1 MVEAGVI
8 SLEDA
13 LRIVATRASLMTQ
26 HCAPLTTGMLA
37 CRVSSDDILATI
49 KSEVRME
56 KLSLACCNSLSDCVV
71 SGPLDQIQALK
82 THCMTHQWKCKQLDV
97 PFGFHSA
104 AMDPVVEPLN
114 KLCLSIKLFEP
125 RIPIGTNLYGR
136 QLKHEDLS
144 SHYFADQM
152 RNTVQF
158 SKMVQSLS
166 SDADSS
172 VIYIEIGPAAS
183 TLPMIKNSVREPGT
197 TYLASL
203 SPKQSPWATLSTSL
217 AQAGR
222 HQDGIN
228 WRSFFDLS
236 GAKLIDLPDY
246 PLEKSEVFVPFKTA
260 SENVTSKTSV
270 EEHRPSYPLGL
281 REVLSA
287 STQQVKVYETDVATL
302 APYIVG
308 HIVGGVPLCPASVY
322 HEIVLEG
329 GVRAAQSMHDNVLVV
344 QDAIFDKPLVYYAEN
359 DRNKV
364 RLLLSTD
371 ELTADSSF
379 VPATFRI
386 VSLKPDTDEES
397 THCRGSMVF
406 RSTLAIRD
414 TFARNAAMVKRQR
427 LHLRQMNRTANT
439 FVTRM
444 IYGIIFPRVV
454 EYSRRYQTITQLT
467 TQEDGSEGF
476 GLFKLSTDAET
487 QEYILPPTFVDSLL
501 HAAGFIANSNIKA
514 TEAYICT
521 EVESF
526 TILYSDI
533 DCHQTFAV
541 YCSLLDCMEDAI
553 IADAYA
559 MTENGTVLA
568 TVLGM
573 HFKKLH
579 LKSFQAHLTRQASQN
594 RLASKLTA
602 TNHVKTY
609 LSQKV
614 DSFQLSLSDKE
625 TSAKQGNIGL
635 DSPAGR
641 RTSFGQHRLDAK
653 GQNTMKK
660 PAILDL
666 GNTSVHFQPEA
677 MVRAGQMPIL
687 GYSPPE
693 SPVSKIKAV
702 VQAVCDV
709 SMARLEPDT
718 TLKSLG
724 VDSLLSIELHDAFMR
739 ELQVDIPMEAFDDSM
754 TLEALGKLVYGGL
767 PEQPTPQSPTEVSFD
782 DSTHLERTILNTLQ
796 SFSNSMTP
804 LFLFHDGSGS
814 TRMYS
819 NLKKLDRPVFGFANR
834 HLAEEQHWASSL
846 VEMAAHYASVII
858 AMPYKS
864 VILGGKMLPFILY
877 PQILHLKISFI
888 HAIPLQ

>member
-13 LRIVATRASLMTQ
+13 LRIIATRASLMTQ
-26 HCAPLTTGMLA
+26 NCAPLTTGMLA
-37 CRVSSDDILATI
+37 CKVSSDDILASI
-49 KSEVRME
+49 KSEVGME
-56 KLSLACCNSLSDCVV
+56 KLSLACCNSMSDCVV
-71 SGPLDQIQALK
+71 SGPLEQIQVLK
-82 THCMTHQWKCKQLDV
+82 THCVTRQWKCKQLEV

-104 AMDPVVEPLN
+104 AMDPIVEPLN
-114 KLCLSIKLFEP
+114 KLCLSVKLSEP
-125 RIPIGTNLYGR
+125 RMPIGTNLYGR
-136 QLKHEDLS
+136 QLKREDLS

-166 SDADSS
+166 SDTETS
-172 VIYIEIGPAAS
+172 VTYIEIGPAAS
-183 TLPMIKNSVREPGT
+183 TLPMIKNSVREPGIA
-197 TYLASL
+197 YLASL
-203 SPKQSPWATLSTSL
+203 SPKQSPWVTLSTSL

-228 WRSFFDLS
+228 WRRFFDLS

-246 PLEKSEVFVPFKTA
+246 PLEKSGIFAPFKTA
-260 SENVTSKTSV
+260 SENVTSKIGV
-270 EEHRPSYPLGL
+270 EEHCPSYPLGL

-287 STQQVKVYETDVATL
+287 STQQVKVYETDFATL

-322 HEIVLEG
+322 HEIILEG

-344 QDAIFDKPLVYYAEN
+344 QDAIFDKPLVYDAEN
-359 DRNKV
+359 GRKKV

-371 ELTADSSF
+371 KFTADSSF
-379 VPATFRI
+379 IPATFRI
-386 VSLKPDTDEES
+386 VSLTPDTDEES
-397 THCRGSMVF
+397 THCRGSIVF
-406 RSTLAIRD
+406 RSILAIRD

-427 LHLRQMNRTANT
+427 LHLRQMSGTANT

-444 IYGIIFPRVV
+444 IYEIIFPRVV
-454 EYSRRYQTITQLT
+454 EYSKKYQTISQLT

-476 GLFKLSTDAET
+476 GLFKLPTDAEP
-487 QEYILPPTFVDSLL
+487 QECILPPTFIDTLL

-514 TEAYICT
+514 TEACICT

-526 TILYSDI
+526 TILYPDI

-573 HFKKLH
+573 HFKKLQ
-579 LKSFQAHLTRQASQN
+579 LKSFQAHLTRQVSQS
-594 RLASKLTA
+594 RLVSKLTSTRHA
-602 TNHVKTY
+602 KTY
-609 LSQKV
+609 VSQKV
-614 DSFQLSLSDKE
+614 DSFQLSLGDEK
-625 TSAKQGNIGL
+625 TSVEQGNTDLG
-635 DSPAGR
+635 SPAGR
-641 RTSFGQHRLDAK
+641 RTSFNQHRLDSR
-653 GQNTMKK
+653 GQNTTKK
-660 PAILDL
+660 PATLNL
-666 GNTSVHFQPEA
+666 GNKDVHFQPEA
-677 MVRAGQMPIL
+677 MIRAGQMPIL

-709 SMARLEPDT
+709 SVARLEPDT
-718 TLKSLG
+718 TLRSLG

-739 ELQVDIPMEAFDDSM
+739 ELHVDVPMEAFDDSM

-767 PEQPTPQSPTEVSFD
+767 AEQPVPQS
-782 DSTHLERTILNTLQ
+782 N
-796 SFSNSMTP
+796 
-804 LFLFHDGSGS
+804 
-814 TRMYS
+814 
-819 NLKKLDRPVFGFANR
+819 
-834 HLAEEQHWASSL
+834 
-846 VEMAAHYASVII
+846 
-858 AMPYKS
+858 
-864 VILGGKMLPFILY
+864 
-877 PQILHLKISFI
+877 
-888 HAIPLQ
+888 